1 MEVNKEVVMGDA
13 TPIVAE
19 EEEEE
24 EEAEA
29 EAGLSL
35 TNQQ

>member
-29 EAGLSL
+29 GLSL